1 MVTIGICICET
12 SILLKDSSVGY
23 EVRFDSDRPRDHG
36 AVTFCTT
43 GVVLQKLKTNPELKN
58 ISHVVIDEVHER
70 DIYTDVLLG
79 ILFKLRRDGI
89 KLIIMSASMNVESFR
104 AYLNC
109 PTIEVTGRLFP
120 IEEFFL
126 EDYIHEI
133 PVLSGAYAGFQQP
146 ENYEHMRYIKEYGKS
161 IGHQAYYV
169 EHSSPMP
176 YSFIAKVIKHVHD
189 NQDEGAILVF
199 LPGWE
204 EISEVHYLLA
214 NRELNEAQENPLFL
228 GEDAEIHLLHS
239 QTPLEEQ
246 MLIFY
251 PPKDNM
257 RKIILSTNVA
267 ETSVTI
273 EDVVYVVDCGKVNNV
288 RYSEFHKS
296 TALKLEWISMSSAT
310 QRSGRAGRVR
320 PGKCWHL
327 FTQNR
332 MDNLQAF
339 LDPAIKRL
347 PLIEIVLVIKSLKL
361 NVSTDEFL
369 STLIDKP
376 HESKVQ
382 DALGNS
388 LNSRENLNLLLSRK
402 KTVSGLKKSWM
413 QIDETN

>member
-1 MVTIGICICET
+1 M
-12 SILLKDSSVGY
+12 
-23 EVRFDSDRPRDHG
+23 
-36 AVTFCTT
+36 TFCTT

-79 ILFKLRRDGI
+79 ILFNLRRSRI
-89 KLIIMSASMNVESFR
+89 KLIIMSASMDVESFK

-120 IEEFFL
+120 IENFFL
-126 EDYIHEI
+126 EDYIEEI
-133 PVLSGAYAGFQQP
+133 PALTGAFAGFHQP
-146 ENYEHMRYIKEYGKS
+146 VSHEHMHYVKEYGPL
-161 IGHQAYYV
+161 IGHQLYHV
-169 EHSSPMP
+169 ENSSPMAFT
-176 YSFIAKVIKHVHD
+176 FIAKVIKHVHD

-204 EISEVHYLLA
+204 EISEVHYRLA
-214 NRELNEAQENPLFL
+214 YRELNEAQENPLFL

-251 PPKDNM
+251 PPKENM

-288 RYSEFHKS
+288 RYSEYHKS
-296 TALKLEWISMSSAT
+296 TALNLEWISMSSAT

-320 PGKCWHL
+320 PGKCWYL
-327 FTQNR
+327 YTQSR
-332 MDNLQAF
+332 MDKLQPF

-361 NVSTDEFL
+361 NASTDEFL

-382 DALGNS
+382 DALGN
-388 LNSRENLNLLLSRK
+388 
-402 KTVSGLKKSWM
+402 TVAYR
-413 QIDETN
+413 